1 MARGGVS
8 GTRPGARELTPDQF
22 PRLSELR
29 PVLGDIDR
37 DAEFEFGLD
46 LIFTG
51 LRTRL

>member
-1 MARGGVS
+1 
-8 GTRPGARELTPDQF
+8 
-22 PRLSELR
+22 LR

-51 LRTRL
+51 LRAQL